1 MRYLLLLLSLVL
13 IGYPLYALFACLQQL
28 GSLTS
33 YGLGVLVGGLLMLGV
48 GVGLLVWSIKRIK
61 KKKS

>member
-1 MRYLLLLLSLVL
+1 MRYLLFLLSLVL
-13 IGYPLYALFACLQQL
+13 ICYPLYALFVCLQQL